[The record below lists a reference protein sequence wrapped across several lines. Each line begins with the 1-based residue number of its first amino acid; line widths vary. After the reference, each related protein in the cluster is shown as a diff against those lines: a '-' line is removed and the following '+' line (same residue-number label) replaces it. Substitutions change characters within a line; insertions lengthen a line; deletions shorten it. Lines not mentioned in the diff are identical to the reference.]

1 MTRLPTSRG
10 RIRLLAIFVAARPGI
25 VYDSSCNPEGLRLQG
40 QPTENTLPI
49 STLDSINSR
58 SFVGGNNLVTG
69 AVLEVQAGDAAM
81 ALHGAGSHKHLARA
95 IEAVVNFA
103 TTPAPIPATNR
114 TAEWM
119 KAHGKLAFESITK
132 FLNGKMVRSKELG
145 VVEDHIQTL
154 FTRLIE
160 RDTLSQF
167 LAEGRTVKMSV
178 LRVWAYQSACTELRR
193 WGVDAALRATRNAK
207 TSREVQQGVGFRQ
220 IQSPNAARQVTR
232 NRQHS
237 TQNGTMNLAPN
248 FDLYDPS
255 APSPEESASRNSR
268 VDEVRRAL
276 VRMGQP
282 HLVPVVDGLLEGRSL
297 TEIQETYGVTRDQ
310 ITKVLQG
317 IRA

>member
-1 MTRLPTSRG
+1 MSFSTSG
-10 RIRLLAIFVAARPGI
+10 
-25 VYDSSCNPEGLRLQG
+25 S
-40 QPTENTLPI
+40 
-49 STLDSINSR
+49 LDSR
-58 SFVGGNNLVTG
+58 SFAGGNNLVTD
-69 AVLEVQAGDAAM
+69 AMLEVQAGGEAM
-81 ALHGAGSHKHLARA
+81 ALHGEGSIKTLARA
-95 IEAVVNFA
+95 VEAVVKFTTTPA
-103 TTPAPIPATNR
+103 TTPATTPNLTS
-114 TAEWM
+114 EWM
-119 KAHGKLAFESITK
+119 RTHGKTAFESITK
-132 FLNGKMVRSKELG
+132 YLDGKMVRSKELN
-145 VVEDHIQTL
+145 VVEDHTQTFL
-154 FTRLIE
+154 ARLIE
-160 RDTLSQF
+160 KDTLAQF
-167 LAEGRTVKMSV
+167 ITNGGAVKMTV
-178 LRVWAYQSACTELRR
+178 LRMWAYQSACTELRR
-193 WGVDAALRATRNAK
+193 WGVDASLRATRNAK

-232 NRQHS
+232 G
-237 TQNGTMNLAPN
+237 TPNGALD